1 MCVCAC
7 LRVCGAARPASH
19 HSLSLSLSLSL
30 SCPTHTTPTHSPQHH
45 TQHPTTKTN
54 KNSTYKLSVGGFCN
68 LDLTQALNGQP
79 LQLTCKDTKTGEYS
93 FSMLVWHEK
102 LLYDA
107 PGGAAEGNS
116 LSDAF
121 SKMRLGFKG
130 YFSRGG
136 VKSAGG
142 AE

>member
-1 MCVCAC
+1 MVLFCCASFCLFVCT
-7 LRVCGAARPASH
+7 LPPFRRSPSTPPP
-19 HSLSLSLSLSL
+19 
-30 SCPTHTTPTHSPQHH
+30 PTHTQNK
-45 TQHPTTKTN
+45 TKQN
-54 KNSTYKLSVGGFCN
+54 NSTYKLSVGGFCN

-93 FSMLVWHEK
+93 FSMLVWHER

-107 PGGAAEGNS
+107 PVADAGNS

-121 SKMRLGFKG
+121 SKMRLGWKG

-136 VKSAGG
+136 TKSAGG
-142 AE
+142 VVE